1 MIEPA
6 QPGRLVGGSSS
17 HRRSLC
23 GDTCVTIVWSA
34 RLQLL
39 LAVSETDEVCVPA
52 WLQFPGISL

>member
-1 MIEPA
+1 MMVSA
-6 QPGRLVGGSSS
+6 QPGRLVGGSGT

-23 GDTCVTIVWSA
+23 GDNCVTIVWSV

-39 LAVSETDEVCVPA
+39 LAVLETNEVSVPA